1 MDDYAIEVHLI
12 AVVRVNAAD
21 EAAARKVVPTV
32 LGAPGSVEISVANDN
47 NAGLG
52 INATVTHV
60 DFFPKLSSVAVT
72 EVNGKTMKARKS
84 RRERRASGVNIENS
98 PLFLDFNELDG
109 ILFNGEVGR
118 H

>member
-1 MDDYAIEVHLI
+1 MHDYAIEVHLI
-12 AVVRVNAAD
+12 AVVHVNAAD

-60 DFFPKLSSVAVT
+60 DFFPKLSSIAVT
-72 EVNGKTMKARKS
+72 EVSAKKMKTRKS
-84 RRERRASGVNIENS
+84 RKTKAGKRR
-98 PLFLDFNELDG
+98 
-109 ILFNGEVGR
+109 
-118 H
+118 

>member
-12 AVVRVNAAD
+12 AVVHVNAAD

-84 RRERRASGVNIENS
+84 SKRKAGERR
-98 PLFLDFNELDG
+98 
-109 ILFNGEVGR
+109 
-118 H
+118 